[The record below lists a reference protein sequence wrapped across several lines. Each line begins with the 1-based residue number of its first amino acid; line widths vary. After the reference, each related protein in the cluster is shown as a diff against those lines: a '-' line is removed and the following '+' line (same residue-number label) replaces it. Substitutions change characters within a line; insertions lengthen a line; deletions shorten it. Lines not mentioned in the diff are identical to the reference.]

1 MLGNFLAVRSSA
13 IRRML
18 LAGLNFLT
26 PMRLGLRPERG
37 RCFLLPPLL
46 TLVRAMT
53 KPCLAL

>member
-1 MLGNFLAVRSSA
+1 LA
-13 IRRML
+13 
-18 LAGLNFLT
+18 T

-37 RCFLLPPLL
+37 RCFLRPPLL